1 MIFKTILKAFW
12 RYFDVICFVFALVC
26 INFGA
31 FLIFNKIVWI
41 TAGLSLALIG
51 WLSEVVIDSKEGGD
65 K

>member
-1 MIFKTILKAFW
+1 
-12 RYFDVICFVFALVC
+12 LVC

-41 TAGLSLALIG
+41 TSGLSLALIG
-51 WLSEVVIDSKEGGD
+51 WFSEVAIDSKEGGD

>member
-41 TAGLSLALIG
+41 TSGLSLALIG
-51 WLSEVVIDSKEGGD
+51 WFS
-65 K
+65 